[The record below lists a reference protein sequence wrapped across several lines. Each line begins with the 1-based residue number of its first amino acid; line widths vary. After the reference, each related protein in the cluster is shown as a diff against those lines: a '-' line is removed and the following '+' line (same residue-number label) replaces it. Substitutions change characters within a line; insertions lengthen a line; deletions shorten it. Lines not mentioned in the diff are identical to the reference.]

1 MLMQSAWDVLR
12 QSSPV
17 LYIAEP
23 TYDAIRMGRAEDKYA
38 AHNSEPVDKS
48 KISAETRSV
57 PVRIVN
63 LEIEKD
69 DICHPLKA

>member
-1 MLMQSAWDVLR
+1 MQSAWDVPRTSMLR
-12 QSSPV
+12 ITLNP
-17 LYIAEP
+17 LTKA
-23 TYDAIRMGRAEDKYA
+23 K
-38 AHNSEPVDKS
+38 N
-48 KISAETRSV
+48 SAETRSV